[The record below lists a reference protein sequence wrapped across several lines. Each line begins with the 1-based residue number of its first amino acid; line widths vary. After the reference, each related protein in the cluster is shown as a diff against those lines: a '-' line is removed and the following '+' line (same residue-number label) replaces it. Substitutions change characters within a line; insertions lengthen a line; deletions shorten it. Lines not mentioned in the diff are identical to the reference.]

1 MITDS
6 YAIALTLLIM
16 ARTPVMKQDEP
27 WQFPSY
33 LRVAQL
39 EGFALNWLV
48 VEPPKLE
55 TYPSINGEKI
65 IPGMTV

>member
-27 WQFPSY
+27 S
-33 LRVAQL
+33 LITL
-39 EGFALNWLV
+39 SL
-48 VEPPKLE
+48 
-55 TYPSINGEKI
+55 
-65 IPGMTV
+65 